1 MISPFSIDSSH
12 SPHHLCMVVYRFPP
26 SFVPKL
32 SSHGNSND
40 KRPFFPTWPS
50 TRNLIRSKCLEQ
62 GPKDVIESISFLVGG
77 VTQAQGPGQLPR
89 SERQVT
95 NMRKSEKVKG
105 RSQGNAAAD
114 DLFVVMQRA
123 HTEDPSA
130 QFIRGIRTAPDPAIV
145 LASDLQV
152 DDMIRFCT
160 SSKAKFCVL
169 TIDPTFSLGCH
180 SYHLPSLAPRI
191 EKEPHKSDFLGSAPC
206 SLPQDF

>member
-1 MISPFSIDSSH
+1 MLWRVSVSYDFSIF
-12 SPHHLCMVVYRFPP
+12 YRFFTQPTSFVWLNIVSLHRSYIVLVPP

-130 QFIRGIRTAPDPAIV
+130 QFIRGIK
-145 LASDLQV
+145 LLQ
-152 DDMIRFCT
+152 ILLLFWLLIYRST
-160 SSKAKFCVL
+160 
-169 TIDPTFSLGCH
+169 
-180 SYHLPSLAPRI
+180 
-191 EKEPHKSDFLGSAPC
+191 
-206 SLPQDF
+206 

>member
-1 MISPFSIDSSH
+1 MPIFNV
-12 SPHHLCMVVYRFPP
+12 LCYRK
-26 SFVPKL
+26 SYCI
-32 SSHGNSND
+32 
-40 KRPFFPTWPS
+40 W
-50 TRNLIRSKCLEQ
+50 I
-62 GPKDVIESISFLVGG
+62 
-77 VTQAQGPGQLPR
+77 
-89 SERQVT
+89 
-95 NMRKSEKVKG
+95 KSEKVKG

-206 SLPQDF
+206 SLPQDFWCILVFCFDTYWDASCTTRCKSIWNRRRASTCRCISSWICIFATFNMFHTCKT